1 MMRAIIDYKFE
12 RALKVGHIHFMQVF
26 MKIMKKFVLFL
37 LVFVAAWALISNW
50 SFIFKKRVVGE
61 VSTVESTD
69 KAFAVIANSRN
80 PLNPQIFS
88 YSIAIKDLHSGEI
101 HMASS
106 EDRKWGAVEKGN
118 CVVAAYFPYPPWKLD
133 KGTTDYNARLLRN
146 FQSCETVEKNETLG
160 FIGNLKFFFMIE

>member
-1 MMRAIIDYKFE
+1 
-12 RALKVGHIHFMQVF
+12 MQNV
-26 MKIMKKFVLFL
+26 MSYLKKFIVVIVLFI
-37 LVFVAAWALISNW
+37 VVWALFSNW
-50 SFIFKKRVVGE
+50 SFIFKKRIVGE

-69 KAFAVIANSRN
+69 KAFAVIANSKN
-80 PLNPQIFS
+80 PLNPQVFS

-146 FQSCETVEKNETLG
+146 FQSCDSVEKNETLG
-160 FIGNLKFFFMIE
+160 FFGNLKFFFMIE